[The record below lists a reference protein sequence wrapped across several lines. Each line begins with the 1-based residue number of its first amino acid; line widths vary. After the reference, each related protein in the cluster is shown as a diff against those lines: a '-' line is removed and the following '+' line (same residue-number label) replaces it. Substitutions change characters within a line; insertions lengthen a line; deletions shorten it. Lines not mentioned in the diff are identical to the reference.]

1 MFLGILRSF
10 SWFIGF
16 PPFVSTAPCSF
27 AHGSVSL
34 GLQEVI
40 IPHTLGSYLFLRPRS
55 HLSSDV
61 LHVAHFPWLHVPL
74 SEPSTLWQLCHFL
87 FPSFVGCSWPIKT
100 FLLDLSSSSRFPAVI
115 GCSWPSRSP

>member
-16 PPFVSTAPCSF
+16 PPFVSTALCSF

-40 IPHTLGSYLFLRPRS
+40 IPHTLGSSLFLRPRS

-61 LHVAHFPWLHVPL
+61 LHVAHFPWLQVPL
-74 SEPSTLWQLCHFL
+74 SEPSTLWQLCRVLFL
-87 FPSFVGCSWPIKT
+87 SFV
-100 FLLDLSSSSRFPAVI
+100 
-115 GCSWPSRSP
+115 

>member
-10 SWFIGF
+10 SLFIGF
-16 PPFVSTAPCSF
+16 PPFVSTALCSF
-27 AHGSVSL
+27 AHGSVSFC
-34 GLQEVI
+34 LQEVI

-61 LHVAHFPWLHVPL
+61 LHVARFPWLHVPL

-87 FPSFVGCSWPIKT
+87 FLG
-100 FLLDLSSSSRFPAVI
+100 FL
-115 GCSWPSRSP
+115 G